1 MSRRKRRNRGGGRM
15 RAGQW
20 RRLAGA
26 IVVVGAAAAA
36 AWTFRHSLPGPF
48 RATSFP
54 APRQAPPTS
63 RFVRADFVGADR
75 CARCHSA
82 EYSAWSA
89 STHGRAGGAPAP
101 GRVIAAFDG
110 RSILFLDAVVTPRAR
125 GDSYEFVIAPD
136 ADTVQVI
143 HVDGV
148 IGGGHMVGGGTQGF
162 VTRHMDGT
170 YRFVPFD
177 WSRSAGKWFCN
188 TNSRANAGWAPITAR
203 MRLADCGDWPPVRVL
218 GDLPRWANCQG
229 CHASQLRV
237 EDVGAGR
244 STTFTSLA
252 INCESCHGPGRRHVE
267 LAERGALSAGD
278 IGLASLRALGK
289 DASLDLCFQC
299 HAVKDQLREGFV
311 SGDSLAQFYSIGL
324 PALGE
329 RPLFP
334 DGRTRTFAYQE
345 AHRYSDCYVNGGM
358 TCTSCHDPHSQG
370 YRTVTGLPLAD
381 RFDDRQ
387 CTSCHASKATATS
400 EHTHHGVGSTG
411 SRCTSCHMP
420 NLPQPE
426 TANPRTGAA
435 PIRYARSDHSI
446 SIPRPRADSALGVR
460 NACAACHADRS
471 TAQLEDET
479 RRLWGPGKP
488 FPAQVAVQLRVA
500 ETRRQALASASGD
513 LPAPGQLLWR
523 PGDTSR
529 PHVAATTAGVG
540 TYLDLV
546 SRPDDRPPAQD
557 IDSLTAL
564 AADPSLDVRAL
575 ALATLDLTAG
585 QDRSVRRTMVKEL
598 LREASHDYG
607 LRVRWALA
615 LGYKGDAWAEAG
627 KPAEAEEAY
636 RRALEV
642 LPGDPAL
649 WGSLGNAAR
658 ARGDYAGAL
667 TSYETAVQLRPTWGL
682 AWVNM
687 GITRL
692 ALGDS
697 AGGIAALRTATEREP
712 DEPLGW
718 FNLGNVVLAKGGLD
732 DAVGMFRRAVAL
744 DASLADAHFQLARI
758 YLLRRNPAE
767 AYAALRRGLAFDTT
781 NAAARALAAQLRADN
796 R

>member
-1 MSRRKRRNRGGGRM
+1 MPG
-15 RAGQW
+15 AGVVIRVGLW

-26 IVVVGAAAAA
+26 IVVLVAGAAL
-36 AWTFRHSLPGPF
+36 AWTFRHALPGPL

-54 APRQAPPTS
+54 APREAPPTS

-82 EYSAWSA
+82 EYTAWSA

-110 RSILFLDAVVTPRAR
+110 KPIRFRDAVVTPRMR
-125 GDSYEFVIAPD
+125 GGSYEFVIAPD

-143 HVDGV
+143 RVDGV
-148 IGGGHMVGGGTQGF
+148 IGGGHMRGGGTQGF
-162 VTRHMDGT
+162 VTRRADGT

-177 WSRSAGKWFCN
+177 WSRSAGGWFCN
-188 TNSRANAGWAPITAR
+188 TNSRANAGWAPVTER
-203 MRLADCGDWPPVRVL
+203 MRLADCGDWPPVRML
-218 GDLPRWANCQG
+218 GDVPRWANCQG

-237 EDVGAGR
+237 EDAGTGR
-244 STTFTSLA
+244 STNFTTNFTSLA
-252 INCESCHGPGRRHVE
+252 INCESCHGPGRRHVD
-267 LAERGALSAGD
+267 LAERGALSTGD
-278 IGLASLRALGK
+278 IGMTSLRTLQK
-289 DASLDLCFQC
+289 DASLDVCFQC
-299 HAVKDQLREGFV
+299 HAVKDQLREGFI

-329 RPLFP
+329 RPLHP

-370 YRTVTGLPLAD
+370 YRTVTGQPLAD

-400 EHTHHGVGSTG
+400 GHTHHSVGSAG
-411 SRCTSCHMP
+411 IRCTSCHMQY
-420 NLPQPE
+420 LQQPE

-435 PIRYARSDHSI
+435 PITYARSDHSI

-460 NACAACHADRS
+460 NACAACHSGRS

-488 FPAQVAVQLRVA
+488 VPAQIAVQLRMT
-500 ETRRQALASASGD
+500 ESRQRDSSSASGD
-513 LPAPGQLLWR
+513 APARGELLWR
-523 PGDTSR
+523 PGNASR
-529 PHVAATTAGVG
+529 PHVAATIAGVAA
-540 TYLDLV
+540 YLDLV
-546 SRPDDRPPAQD
+546 SRPDDRPPERRD

-564 AADPSLDVRAL
+564 AADPNLDVRAL

-585 QDRSVRRTMVKEL
+585 NDRSVRRTMVKEL
-598 LREASHDYG
+598 HREAPHDYG

-615 LGYKGDAWAEAG
+615 LGYKGDAWLESGNTAEA
-627 KPAEAEEAY
+627 AEAY

-642 LPGDPAL
+642 LPGDAAL

-658 ARGDYAGAL
+658 ALGNHDVAL
-667 TSYETAVQLRPTWGL
+667 ASYETAVRLRPTWGL
-682 AWVNM
+682 AWVNV

-697 AGGIAALRTATEREP
+697 AGGIAAFRTATEREP
-712 DEPLGW
+712 GEPLGW
-718 FNLGNVVLAKGGLD
+718 FNLGNVVLARGGLD
-732 DAVGMFRRAVAL
+732 DALGMFRRAVEL
-744 DASLADAHFQLARI
+744 DASLVDAHFQIARI
-758 YLLRRNPAE
+758 YLLRRNITE

-781 NAAARALAAQLRADN
+781 NAAARALAAELRAGH